1 MKEAQLFCYFLYF
14 SFESE
19 PGERALSGN
28 DPGLRVHGAA
38 VASVCAAV
46 SGPPRGDLLCPHDN
60 PGFFTGMT

>member
-28 DPGLRVHGAA
+28 DLGLGIHGAA
-38 VASVCAAV
+38 VAAMCAAV
-46 SGPPRGDLLCPHDN
+46 SGNSPRGDN
-60 PGFFTGMT
+60 PGFFYWNDLIPR